1 MPKQSC
7 IRLAKPINTHRVQ
20 KTHATLIQQAIVD
33 YAVLDMYVSVYA
45 IYVLSCSQVDNK
57 R

>member
-20 KTHATLIQQAIVD
+20 KTHAILIQQAIVD
-33 YAVLDMYVSVYA
+33 YAVLDVYA